1 MQEIYKVKNLILVLR
16 KNLRNYHLNL
26 GLEKKGLFGLKSKYL
41 YYKNVRI

>member
-26 GLEKKGLFGLKSKYL
+26 ELEWLVFIKSIRKEDL
-41 YYKNVRI
+41 NIIVNQ

>member
-26 GLEKKGLFGLKSKYL
+26 ELEWLVFIKSIRKEDP
-41 YYKNVRI
+41 NIIVNQ